1 MLEAVLPLSVV
12 SGGAYRPSSAIIAD
26 WANCGGEVITVS
38 SRWRLRKV
46 AAQRAPRAPRALRAP
61 PVQ

>member
-1 MLEAVLPLSVV
+1 MLEAVVPLSVV

-46 AAQRAPRAPRALRAP
+46 AAQRAPRALRGIP

>member
-46 AAQRAPRAPRALRAP
+46 AAQRAPRALRRIP